1 MLICSPV
8 NIAFDSI
15 YDEINSMKFITL
27 LNLCESNCFLYN
39 RMTSKIPKMFVFD
52 LDGCVWE
59 PEMYEIWGG
68 GSPFKTQKNGN
79 VKDCKGQEVYF
90 LGDVRKILYELHT
103 DSKYADSIVGVAST
117 CDGKE

>member
-1 MLICSPV
+1 
-8 NIAFDSI
+8 
-15 YDEINSMKFITL
+15 
-27 LNLCESNCFLYN
+27 
-39 RMTSKIPKMFVFD
+39 MTSKIPKMFVFD

-117 CDGKE
+117 CDGKEK